1 MHSGSDLTDHLSA
14 VVVKKTPFFFKK
26 FFNLF
31 FKFLNS
37 LGPKDHLYT
46 YKCYMDPIYSI
57 YNDHYMIG
65 YSTGSMVTPT
75 LQAIFVESP
84 Q

>member
-1 MHSGSDLTDHLSA
+1 MHRGSDLTDHLSA
-14 VVVKKTPFFFKK
+14 VAVKNFQKIFQNFFL
-26 FFNLF
+26 N
-31 FKFLNS
+31 FLNS
-37 LGPKDHLYT
+37 LCPKDHLYT
-46 YKCYMDPIYSI
+46 YKGYMDLIYSI

>member
-14 VVVKKTPFFFKK
+14 VVGVKKKIFFKI
-26 FFNLF
+26 FFIL
-31 FKFLNS
+31 FLNS

-46 YKCYMDPIYSI
+46 YKCYMDPIYSL
-57 YNDHYMIG
+57 YNDDYMIG